1 MRKIRFTLL
10 GILCAGLLVCG
21 IGAGVTL
28 AEVSSFSYSG
38 RQLLQPMED
47 CTQTVVVALESPDST
62 VRFQNYLDAY
72 DTDIILGN
80 VCRLETSDTV
90 TLGTLRLEASYETAG
105 PEISVWN
112 DYWPEENRELIHLGW
127 DSGDDLAMLLS
138 CKDQV
143 LADIRNHQLGTYLP
157 VLVQEIV
164 ITVNPA
170 DVGRV
175 ALP

>member
-1 MRKIRFTLL
+1 MRKIRLMML

-38 RQLLQPMED
+38 RQLLQPMEER
-47 CTQTVVVALESPDST
+47 TQTVAVSLELPVST
-62 VRFQNYLDAY
+62 VQFQNYLDAY
-72 DTDIILGN
+72 DPDIRLED
-80 VCRLETSDTV
+80 VCRLETSDAV
-90 TLGTLRLEASYETAG
+90 TPGTLRLEASYDTAG

-112 DYWPEENRELIHLGW
+112 DPWPEENMELIHLGW
-127 DSGDDLAMLLS
+127 SSGDDLAVLLS

-143 LADIRNHQLGTYLP
+143 LSDIRNHQLGTYLP
-157 VLVQEIV
+157 AQVQEIV

-170 DVGRV
+170 DAGRV